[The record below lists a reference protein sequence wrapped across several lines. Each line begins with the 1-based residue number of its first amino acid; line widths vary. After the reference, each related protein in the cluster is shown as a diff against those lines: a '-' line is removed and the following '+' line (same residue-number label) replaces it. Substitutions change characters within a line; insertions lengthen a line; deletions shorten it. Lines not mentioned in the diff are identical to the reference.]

1 MPWVSS
7 DETDES
13 TGNGRCQ
20 DKGTAWRRLDC
31 KKRRGRAIDASWIE
45 METPDEGWSRSPEHQ
60 VKAGGKPGDG
70 KRTLGRRAIP
80 DQ

>member
-1 MPWVSS
+1 MRPMNQQV
-7 DETDES
+7 
-13 TGNGRCQ
+13 
-20 DKGTAWRRLDC
+20 TADAGIRELPGGCWIA